1 MKQAGTKKQST
12 LCNLS
17 AYATAYLTEENEIR
31 GLMLSAYRANED
43 GERIYTNI
51 WLKPDHFSI
60 KKRSDGAYNL
70 TVKLKEIEKKKE
82 KKEDPTEKDKYRK
95 GGDNFDED
103 DDLLF

>member
-31 GLMLSAYRANED
+31 GLMLSAYRENED

-51 WLKPDHFSI
+51 WLKSDHFSI

-70 TVKLKEIEKKKE
+70 TVKLKEIEKRKDKKE
-82 KKEDPTEKDKYRK
+82 KPETKEKNRR
-95 GGDNFDED
+95 DED
-103 DDLLF
+103 DDDDLPF